1 MSLGRKHHATRGE
14 QLDLRGAAAQFFACG
29 LAHRIGAVGD
39 HRHHRKR
46 PDVAA
51 RIGLLVGRAEVGAA
65 AGLGERPAG
74 IVEPRPYDLALG
86 QQPGGG
92 MVGAA
97 GLADGGVAVHQAVA
111 QVVRRGDGDVGGRIG
126 NVLGG
131 ERQAGDV
138 GVGVYE
144 ARHQRAPADID
155 RCRPASVDRLGRY
168 RRDATVAH
176 QHVEAAL
183 QFSEPVKDEMG
194 IDEKRLRHAGSVSY
208 CRAMNDT
215 SSALVLFSGGQ
226 DSTTCLAWALSRYE
240 RVETIGF
247 AYGQR
252 HAVEMDVRDP
262 VRRRIA
268 SLGSDWSRRLGPDR
282 VVSLDVLG
290 SVSKSALTADLPMDT
305 RPDGL
310 PATFVPGRNLV
321 FLTFAAIVA
330 HQRGMKHVVAGVC
343 ETDFSGYPDCRDDTV
358 KALQV
363 AINLGME
370 ARLVL
375 ETPLMWIDKA
385 DTWRLAETLGGRALV
400 DLIIEETHTCYQ
412 GDRVHRHDWGVGC
425 GSCDACRLR
434 ANGWARYRA
443 GSPP

>member
-1 MSLGRKHHATRGE
+1 
-14 QLDLRGAAAQFFACG
+14 
-29 LAHRIGAVGD
+29 
-39 HRHHRKR
+39 
-46 PDVAA
+46 
-51 RIGLLVGRAEVGAA
+51 
-65 AGLGERPAG
+65 
-74 IVEPRPYDLALG
+74 
-86 QQPGGG
+86 
-92 MVGAA
+92 
-97 GLADGGVAVHQAVA
+97 
-111 QVVRRGDGDVGGRIG
+111 
-126 NVLGG
+126 
-131 ERQAGDV
+131 
-138 GVGVYE
+138 
-144 ARHQRAPADID
+144 
-155 RCRPASVDRLGRY
+155 
-168 RRDATVAH
+168 
-176 QHVEAAL
+176 
-183 QFSEPVKDEMG
+183 
-194 IDEKRLRHAGSVSY
+194 
-208 CRAMNDT
+208 MNDT

-247 AYGQR
+247 AYGQK
-252 HAVEMDVRDP
+252 HAVEMDVREP

-268 SLGSDWSRRLGPDR
+268 GLLADWNRKLGPDR

-290 SVSKSALTADLPMDT
+290 SVSTSALTADLPMST

-310 PATFVPGRNLV
+310 PAPFVPGRNLV

-330 HQRGMKHVVAGVC
+330 HQRGLKHVVAGVC

-385 DTWRLAETLGGRALV
+385 DTWRLADQLGGQELV
-400 DLIIEETHTCYQ
+400 DLIVGETHTCYL
-412 GDRVHRHDWGVGC
+412 GDRSQRHDWGVGC
-425 GSCDACRLR
+425 GTCDACRLR